1 MNVEAR
7 TELMSVLTELSQ
19 LWPEMRLGQLVA
31 YLTDRADVPYRNAI
45 PEIEDEEMLP
55 AAREVLANARRRHA
69 EQLLEQSRVA
79 G

>member
-1 MNVEAR
+1 MTTDAR
-7 TELMSVLTELSQ
+7 TELMAVLTELSQ

-55 AAREVLANARRRHA
+55 AAREVLEVARRRHA
-69 EQLLEQSRVA
+69 ERLLEQNRAA